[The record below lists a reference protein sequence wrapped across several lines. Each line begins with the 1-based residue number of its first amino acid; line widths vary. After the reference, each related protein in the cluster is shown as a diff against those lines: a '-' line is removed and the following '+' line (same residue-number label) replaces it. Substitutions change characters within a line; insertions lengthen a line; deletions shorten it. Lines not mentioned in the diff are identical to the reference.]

1 MIKRKGRDVISRHPG
16 NPLITLRD
24 VPFQCMDVHN
34 AAVVRRGDEY
44 LLLVT
49 IEMLEGF
56 VRIYPARSSD
66 GYEFA
71 VEDEPFMTGAVEGP
85 YASAEDLGV
94 RDPRVTYIDD
104 YYYIS
109 YVAQGTDGFRVG
121 LARTKDFKTVER
133 FALVSQPDTKG
144 CALFDRKINGR
155 YAILTRPEHGGSIW
169 ISYSHDLVYWGESDV
184 VMSPRGG
191 FWDADKVGAAA
202 PPIEIDAG
210 WLLIYYGEKFT
221 SAGPLF
227 RLGAAVL
234 DRDDPS
240 KVLVRS
246 NIPILAPRERYER
259 LGDVGNLVFSCGA
272 LLEQDNTL
280 RLYYGG
286 ADSCICLGT
295 APLDE
300 ILHICSGYM
309 GGIKA

>member
-1 MIKRKGRDVISRHPG
+1 MIKRKGRDVISRSEK

-34 AAVVRRGDEY
+34 AGVVCFEGQY

-66 GYEFA
+66 GYNFT
-71 VEDEPFMTGAVEGP
+71 VEDEPFMAGAETGPFAP
-85 YASAEDLGV
+85 AENLGV
-94 RDPRVTYIDD
+94 RDPRVTYIDGC
-104 YYYIS
+104 YYIA
-109 YVAQGTDGFRVG
+109 YIAQGTDGFRVG
-121 LARTKDFKTVER
+121 LARTKDFTNVER
-133 FALVSQPDTKG
+133 VSLVSQPDTKG
-144 CALFDRKINGR
+144 CALFPRKIKDK

-169 ISYSHDLVYWGESDV
+169 ISYSEDLVYWGCSDV
-184 VMSPRGG
+184 VLSPRGG
-191 FWDADKVGAAA
+191 FWDANKVGAAA
-202 PPIEIDAG
+202 PPIETDAG

-234 DRDDPS
+234 DKKDPS

-272 LLEQDNTL
+272 LLPKDDTL
-280 RLYYGG
+280 QLYYGG

-295 APLDE
+295 APLSE
-300 ILHICSGYM
+300 ILHICSGHM
-309 GGIKA
+309 GGI